1 MRKNKRDLRWI
12 FWSGLFTVQSLSAL
26 IWLLSIQ
33 RDARSALIFGLSPTR
48 LLLAAA
54 IAAILVI
61 AFAAFI
67 FALISPAYP
76 QKFASFRENRRA
88 RNRTANLY
96 ALLFFIGGLAGWVY
110 NFVLPE
116 AFPAYIERLNP
127 FLALLSLLSAELY
140 CLIKP
145 RSDVS
150 DRKLKQRRLVNT
162 ILVFMLLQ
170 IMLYALARIS
180 GLGLTPDPFDW
191 QPIGMAVQYWQIAGA
206 ILIAL
211 LLGWLNSLL
220 PRGNRH
226 ETRKAVLLFLL
237 IWGVAAALWISVPS
251 EEVLRNSY
259 FTEINAPDFLPYPAS
274 DAAYFGL
281 WSESVLSGMGFK
293 NAVVSRQAFILIL
306 SVLQALS
313 GNNLWVAVNLLTA
326 LLALIPAF
334 LFLLGRQ
341 LHSSLAGI
349 MIAVIAIFREYN
361 TLYMAPHFGVSNAK
375 MFLSDLPMLL
385 FILIFVL
392 AAVRWL
398 CQPRSLL
405 RTVIAAGTFVLA
417 GLIRSQF
424 LLLLPIILFFAAV
437 QRVPRRSV
445 VFFTLLVF
453 AILSPALIRSIAL
466 TGSPVIEDSGIHGY
480 ELARRY
486 SDDITWQPDPQT
498 LAEQGSSDVILSF
511 VRSHPAKIAH
521 FISNHFTKE
530 LIDSWLV
537 LPAGLPLSFTSSD
550 ITQPDYQDEA
560 RRLAGK
566 NAPELLFFALL
577 IAVGLATA
585 WRDHRKLGFFP
596 LIISFS
602 YLLTSAAGRYSGWR
616 FILPAD
622 WIFYFYFSVGAG
634 EILREACGSGIE
646 DDLAEESKAGAM
658 AKRRPSVLPALGTA
672 LVFTLIAALPGLS
685 RSLIPDNIRAL
696 DQTQMLEI
704 ARSIPQ
710 QELSPELCEA
720 IQGCTLNMVYGRLIY
735 PRWFEAGDGLTS
747 ANPWPVYQIRDF
759 DRLGF
764 MLLNETNIEVILPV
778 GALSEPLPYRAACL
792 AVGRWSD
799 ESWFKADLL
808 IFPEITGSDG
818 TPLIVRATEP
828 DPEIKP

>member
-1 MRKNKRDLRWI
+1 MRKNRHDLQWI
-12 FWSGLFTVQSLSAL
+12 FWSGLFTVQSLGAL

-33 RDARSALIFGLSPTR
+33 RDARNALIFGLSPSR
-48 LLLAAA
+48 LLLAAV
-54 IAAILVI
+54 ITAILVI
-61 AFAAFI
+61 AFAAFL

-76 QKFASFRENRRA
+76 QKFASFRENRRT
-88 RNRTANLY
+88 RSRTANLY
-96 ALLFFIGGLAGWVY
+96 ALLFFISGLAGWVF

-127 FLALLSLLSAELY
+127 LLALLSLSSAELY

-145 RSDVS
+145 GSDVS
-150 DRKLKQRRLVNT
+150 DHKTRRKQLVKT
-162 ILVFMLLQ
+162 ALLFILPQ

-191 QPIGMAVQYWQIAGA
+191 QPVGMAVQYWQIGGA

-211 LLGWLNSLL
+211 LLGWVNSLL

-226 ETRKAVLLFLL
+226 ETRKTVLLFLL
-237 IWGVAAALWISVPS
+237 IWGAAAALWISVPS

-259 FTEINAPDFLPYPAS
+259 FAEITPPDSLPYPAS

-281 WSESVLSGMGFK
+281 WSESVLSGMGLK
-293 NAVVSRQAFILIL
+293 NAVVSRQGFILIL
-306 SVLQALS
+306 SAIQALS
-313 GNNLWVAVNLLTA
+313 GNNLWAAVNLLTA
-326 LLALIPAF
+326 FLALIPAL
-334 LFLLGRQ
+334 LFLLGSQ
-341 LHSSLAGI
+341 LHSRLAGM

-375 MFLSDLPMLL
+375 MFLSDLPMML

-398 CQPRSLL
+398 RQPRSLL
-405 RTVIAAGTFVLA
+405 RMVIAAGTFVLA

-424 LLLLPIILFFAAV
+424 LFLLPIILIFAAF
-437 QRVPRRSV
+437 QRVPRRSL
-445 VFFTLLVF
+445 VFFTLLVIV
-453 AILSPALIRSIAL
+453 ILSPALIRSIVL

-486 SDDITWQPDPQT
+486 SDDVTWQPDPQT
-498 LAEQGSSDVILSF
+498 LAEQGSSAVILSF

-550 ITQPDYQDEA
+550 ITRPDYQDA
-560 RRLAGK
+560 VRRLAGK

-577 IAVGLATA
+577 TAVGLATA

-596 LIISFS
+596 LMISFS

-616 FILPAD
+616 FILPVD
-622 WIFYFYFSVGAG
+622 WIFYFYFSIGTG
-634 EILREACGSGIE
+634 KILHEACGSGIE
-646 DDLAEESKAGAM
+646 DDLAEEGKASTM
-658 AKRRPSVLPALGTA
+658 AKRRPSILPALGAA
-672 LVFTLIAALPGLS
+672 LIFTLAAALPGLS

-696 DQTQMLEI
+696 DQSQMLEI
-704 ARSIPQ
+704 VRSIPQ
-710 QELSPELCEA
+710 QELSPELCNA
-720 IQGCTLNMVYGRLIY
+720 IQGCTLNMVYGRLIF

-778 GALSEPLPYRAACL
+778 SALSEPLPYRAACL

-818 TPLIVRATEP
+818 TPLTIRADGP
-828 DPEIKP
+828 DSEIKP